1 LKELAMKKNL
11 ATCVLAACLA
21 GGAISAQAQ
30 SQVSALSAISSLPL
44 ASVVEG
50 VSASAGAVLAVPLV
64 LSTAGA
70 VLVVKSVEVSARGTV
85 YVLERASD
93 GVRASVEVVGKTVA
107 GVSVV
112 AGTLITVSVISAG
125 VVLSVAGQAIAFLPN
140 ELGRALLH
148 SQRVT
153 P

>member
-1 LKELAMKKNL
+1 MRNKLGAV
-11 ATCVLAACLA
+11 VLVAGVLCLGAGVCPDAA
-21 GGAISAQAQ
+21 AQ
-30 SQVSALSAISSLPL
+30 SQVSALSAVSALPL
-44 ASVVEG
+44 ASLVQGSVAASEAVV
-50 VSASAGAVLAVPLV
+50 AVPLA
-64 LSTAGA
+64 LSVAGA
-70 VLVVKSVEVSARGTV
+70 TLLVKTVELSARGTV

-93 GVRASVEVVGKTVA
+93 GARVSLEVSGKVIE

-112 AGTLITVSVISAG
+112 AGTVVTVAIISTG
-125 VVLSVAGQAIAFLPN
+125 VVLSVAGQAIVFLPN